1 MIIHLKYIYKLKN
14 KNHFKGDYMI
24 IFAHKKIFIY
34 ANWVSRSIWLKLNL
48 NNKSL

>member
-34 ANWVSRSIWLKLNL
+34 ANWVSRSIWRKILRQPNR
-48 NNKSL
+48 